1 MILVNKNQK
10 FPVCLFLDNRGLE
23 LKLDDHLVSEQAFL
37 DYKNIDFTQLSRWIF
52 SRCQPRILVKNCNFP
67 LCFRTKWAL
76 KQCLTIIQLE
86 KKLCR
91 PRLQSYVFYIV
102 AIIYIFSQGLTHVL
116 SKNWKF
122 CLSLFLEKMGLEK
135 MSDDHIQLKKN
146 KPSQTKILKLCF
158 FRLAHTGRSGFP
170 IQYCKHAH
178 VNVL

>member
-52 SRCQPRILVKNCNFP
+52 SRCQPTILVQNCNFP
-67 LCFRTKWAL
+67 LCFRKKWAL

-86 KKLCR
+86 KEPCR

-102 AIIYIFSQGLTHVL
+102 AIIYIFFPGVNSCFEQKIIGNFVL
-116 SKNWKF
+116 VCFWTKWAQKK
-122 CLSLFLEKMGLEK
+122 CLMTVS
-135 MSDDHIQLKKN
+135 S
-146 KPSQTKILKLCF
+146 
-158 FRLAHTGRSGFP
+158 
-170 IQYCKHAH
+170 
-178 VNVL
+178 